1 MFDKLIDLII
11 DLFNRSLP
19 FVVIT
24 EYQCGV
30 LLRLGRYRREL
41 PPGFNWIIPLADHVE
56 DVVTVWTTLTLP
68 VQSVATKDRKVV
80 IAKGMVKYRVSDPKT
95 YTLDTYDA
103 KDALSDTV
111 CGIIF
116 DAIHTKAWA
125 ECSEADL
132 ISEINTHAKKEAK
145 KWGITVGKV
154 TLTDFGDVRSLRLF
168 NEGLNTG

>member
-1 MFDKLIDLII
+1 
-11 DLFNRSLP
+11 
-19 FVVIT
+19 
-24 EYQCGV
+24 
-30 LLRLGRYRREL
+30 
-41 PPGFNWIIPLADHVE
+41 
-56 DVVTVWTTLTLP
+56 
-68 VQSVATKDRKVV
+68 
-80 IAKGMVKYRVSDPKT
+80 MVKYRVSDPKT